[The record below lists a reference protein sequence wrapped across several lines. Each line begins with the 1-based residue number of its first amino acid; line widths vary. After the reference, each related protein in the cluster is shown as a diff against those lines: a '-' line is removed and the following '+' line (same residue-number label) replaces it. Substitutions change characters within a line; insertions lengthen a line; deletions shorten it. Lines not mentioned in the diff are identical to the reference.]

1 MMRADVQERLL
12 KLRLALLERRISK
25 GLGRD
30 AEHRAVIKYNGDF
43 DFKGLLQHL
52 KYLGG
57 VGASRDVVAFDS
69 DDKPVKFGW
78 DGDGADKIVSAKID
92 GKDCL

>member
-1 MMRADVQERLL
+1 MLQKRLI
-12 KLRLALLERRISK
+12 KLRLALLEKRISK

-30 AEHRAVIKYNGDF
+30 AEHTAVIKYNGDF

-52 KYLGG
+52 KRLGSL
-57 VGASRDVVAFDS
+57 GASRDVIAVDS

-78 DGDGADKIVSAKID
+78 DGDGADKIVSAEID